1 MMKEKVLMVASVASM
16 IQQFNIENLK
26 ILQSLGYEVH
36 VACNF
41 ERGSTCS
48 QEKINELKVYL
59 EEKNI
64 KFFQID
70 FSRSIF
76 NIQDNIK
83 AYRQLKKII
92 LNQKY
97 LFVHCH
103 SPIGG
108 VITRLICKNIDT
120 KVIYTAHGFHFFK
133 GAPLKNWL
141 LFYPIEKYL
150 SKYTDILITINKE
163 DYQRAKDNF
172 KMKQLEYILGV
183 GVDVQYYQNLKID
196 IEKKRKELG
205 LSMEQKILLSVG
217 EINDNKNH
225 KIVIDTLYKLNDP
238 TVIYMIA
245 GIGNKLCDLKKIV
258 KDYGIEKQVKFLGYR
273 NDIAELYKVSDVF
286 IFPSKRE
293 GLSVALMEAISSEIP
308 CIVSNIRGNND
319 LIANEINGY
328 LFEIGKNF
336 SVTFLEKYIGKILN
350 SPDIRN
356 QFKLENTKKSK
367 QFSKN
372 VIDKKMLKIYSSF

>member
-83 AYRQLKKII
+83 AYRQLRKII